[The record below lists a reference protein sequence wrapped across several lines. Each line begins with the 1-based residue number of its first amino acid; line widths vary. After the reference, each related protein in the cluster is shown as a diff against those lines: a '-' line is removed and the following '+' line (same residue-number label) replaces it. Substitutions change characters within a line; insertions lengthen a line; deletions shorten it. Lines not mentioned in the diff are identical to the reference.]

1 MAQGASNPTSG
12 VPARVAPLDGLRGW
26 GTCFVLVGHMG
37 LSRFWPHLAGVLAV
51 SMFFT
56 LSGFLIGT
64 ALLRQLHG
72 HGIRWGR
79 FYAGRAR
86 RLLPAATVTVA
97 GVAIVW
103 RLTGR
108 SLPTGDVVSSLLY
121 VRNWHLLGEGSDY
134 GAVFN
139 DASPLTH
146 YWSLSIEEQFYVLL
160 PALLAVLVWA
170 GRRSLR
176 FVVPALAVL
185 SVTAFVWSA
194 VRDRSDG
201 RTAAY
206 YDTGSRAGEFLVGVL
221 VAAVLASPGARAAAD
236 RVAARRWT
244 PAAITAAVV
253 VSLVAWQRVG
263 FDTPGLFSGLTAA
276 NAVMVALMLAFFTAP
291 SARGLGVRF
300 LSIAPLTALGRRSY
314 SVYLVHWPIYLFV
327 DRPGPATLADSLLKV
342 VLALVIG
349 VALYELVEEP
359 IYRGRRLVGAR
370 HLWTGLATASV
381 VAVALTVSAVQQA
394 PLVDVDEI
402 NTSTEDFFDDLP
414 PNTVPTTDDPTVS
427 TTDGSTVDTTIAPP
441 PTDPTDTASPGTTA
455 PGTTAPATTAPFVAR
470 EVERVM
476 VVGDSNAFTST
487 LWMRDNRDDLPWDWR
502 LWAGTGCGTT
512 SGTSRI
518 WTLDGVI
525 EPDDP
530 ARACPTWV
538 ADLGEAVAAYD
549 PDVVLVVSTGADL
562 AAHDLGDGVWRG
574 LGDPL
579 YDTEL
584 RAHQERF
591 LDLLTATGAVV
602 GWMDSAGYRVI
613 DPTTGEVGSGDQFLI
628 NDDASSERLNAML
641 HDLARRR
648 PGDVQVV
655 PFTEWADSWPAGRFD
670 TDWRPDGA
678 HIDGTRVETAEW
690 MVAQVEAVARGD
702 HLASTP

>member
-1 MAQGASNPTSG
+1 MALGASNPMVSS
-12 VPARVAPLDGLRGW
+12 PARIAPMDGLRGW

-72 HGIRWGR
+72 DGIRWGR

-97 GVAIVW
+97 GVSIVW
-103 RLTGR
+103 RATDRPLAV
-108 SLPTGDVVSSLLY
+108 GDVVSSLLY

-176 FVVPALAVL
+176 LVVPALVVL
-185 SVTAFVWSA
+185 STAAFVWSA
-194 VRDRSDG
+194 VRDHSDG

-221 VAAVLASPGARAAAD
+221 LAAVLAAPRARDTAD

-244 PAAITAAVV
+244 PAAITAAVL

-263 FDTPGLFSGLTAA
+263 FDTPALFSGLTAA

-300 LSIAPLTALGRRSY
+300 LSIAPLAALGRRSY
-314 SVYLVHWPIYLFV
+314 SVYLVHWPIYVYV
-327 DRPGPATLADSLLKV
+327 DRPGPATLQDSLIKV
-342 VLALVIG
+342 VLALAIG

-359 IYRGRRLVGAR
+359 IYRGRRLIGAR
-370 HLWTGLATASV
+370 HLWSGLATASV
-381 VAVALTVSAVQQA
+381 VAVALTATAVQQA

-414 PNTVPTTDDPTVS
+414 SLDPTT
-427 TTDGSTVDTTIAPP
+427 TTIGPPDTTSP
-441 PTDPTDTASPGTTA
+441 DTTSPDTTS
-455 PGTTAPATTAPFVAR
+455 PDTTSPDTTSPDTTSSVPVR

-487 LWMRDNRDDLPWDWR
+487 LWMRDNRDQLPWDWR

-579 YDTEL
+579 YDEL
-584 RAHQERF
+584 LREHQERF

-602 GWMDSAGYRVI
+602 GWMDSAGYRIV
-613 DPTTGEVGSGDQFLI
+613 DPTTGEVGTGDQFLI
-628 NDDASSERLNAML
+628 NDDASSERLNEML
-641 HDLARRR
+641 HDLAARRR
-648 PGDVQVV
+648 DEMQIV
-655 PFTEWADSWPAGRFD
+655 PFTAWADSWPDGRFD
-670 TDWRPDGA
+670 TQWRPDGA
-678 HIDGTRVETAEW
+678 HIDGTRVETADW

-702 HLASTP
+702 HLAPAP

>member
-1 MAQGASNPTSG
+1 MVQGASHSTAH
-12 VPARVAPLDGLRGW
+12 VPARIAPMDGLRGW

-64 ALLRQLHG
+64 ALLRQLNG
-72 HGIRWGR
+72 DGIRWRR

-86 RLLPAATVTVA
+86 RLLPAATATVA

-103 RLTGR
+103 RVTDR

-160 PALLAVLVWA
+160 PALLAAVVWA
-170 GRRSLR
+170 GRRSMRL
-176 FVVPALAVL
+176 VVPTLAVL
-185 SVTAFVWSA
+185 STAAFVWSA
-194 VRDRSDG
+194 MRDRTDG

-221 VAAVLASPGARAAAD
+221 LAAMLASPRTRAAVD
-236 RVAARRWT
+236 RIAARRFA
-244 PAAITAAVV
+244 PAAMTTGVV
-253 VSLVAWQRVG
+253 ISLVAWQRVG
-263 FDTPGLFSGLTAA
+263 FETPHLFSGLTAT
-276 NAVMVALMLAFFTAP
+276 NAIMVALMLAFVTAP

-300 LSIAPLTALGRRSY
+300 LSIGPLTALGRRSY
-314 SVYLVHWPIYLFV
+314 SVYLVHWPVYLVV

-342 VLALVIG
+342 VFALTIG

-359 IYRGRRLVGAR
+359 VYRGRRLIGPR
-370 HLWTGLATASV
+370 HLWVGLATASLA
-381 VAVALTVSAVQQA
+381 AVTLTATAVQQA
-394 PLVDVDEI
+394 PLVDVEEI
-402 NTSTEDFFDDLP
+402 NTSTDDFFDDLP
-414 PNTVPTTDDPTVS
+414 T
-427 TTDGSTVDTTIAPP
+427 DTTSA
-441 PTDPTDTASPGTTA
+441 TSTPGTTT
-455 PGTTAPATTAPFVAR
+455 PGTTTPGTTTPGTTTPGTTVPGSTTTVVAR

-487 LWMRDNRDDLPWDWR
+487 LWMRDNREDLPWDWR

-538 ADLGEAVAAYD
+538 ADLGDAVRAYD

-579 YDTEL
+579 YDAVL
-584 RAHQERF
+584 RERQEEF
-591 LDLLTATGAVV
+591 LDLLTSTGAVV
-602 GWMDSAGYRVI
+602 GWMDSAGYRVT
-613 DPTTGEVGSGDQFLI
+613 DPTTGEVGAGAQFLI
-628 NDDASSERLNAML
+628 NDDASSERLNTML
-641 HDLARRR
+641 HELAQRR
-648 PGDVQVV
+648 PAELQIV
-655 PFTEWADSWPAGRFD
+655 PFTEWADSWPDGRFD

-690 MVAQVEAVARGD
+690 LVAQVEAVARGD
-702 HLASTP
+702 HRAPAP

>member
-1 MAQGASNPTSG
+1 MAQGASNSTAH
-12 VPARVAPLDGLRGW
+12 VPARIAPMDGLRGW

-72 HGIRWGR
+72 QGIRWGH

-103 RLTGR
+103 RVTGR

-121 VRNWHLLGEGSDY
+121 VRNWQLLGEGSDY

-146 YWSLSIEEQFYVLL
+146 YWSLSIEEQFYLLL

-170 GRRSLR
+170 GRRSTRL
-176 FVVPALAVL
+176 VVPTLALL
-185 SVTAFVWSA
+185 SVAAFVWSA
-194 VRDRSDG
+194 VRDQTDG

-206 YDTGSRAGEFLVGVL
+206 YDTGSRAGEFLIGVL
-221 VAAVLASPGARAAAD
+221 LAALLASPRTRAAVD
-236 RVAARRWT
+236 RVSARRWT
-244 PAAITAAVV
+244 PAAMTAAVV

-263 FDTPGLFSGLTAA
+263 FETPYLFSGLTAA
-276 NAVMVALMLAFFTAP
+276 NTVMVALMLAFFTAP

-300 LSIAPLTALGRRSY
+300 LSFAPLTALGRRSY

-327 DRPGPATLADSLLKV
+327 DRPGPATLTDSLTKLL
-342 VLALVIG
+342 LALVIG

-359 IYRGRRLVGAR
+359 VYRSRRLAGAR
-370 HLWTGLATASV
+370 HLWAGLATASL
-381 VAVALTVSAVQQA
+381 VAVALTATAVQQT
-394 PLVDVDEI
+394 PLVDVDQI
-402 NTSTEDFFDDLP
+402 NTSTDDFFEDLP
-414 PNTVPTTDDPTVS
+414 TITPDTTPTVAPPS
-427 TTDGSTVDTTIAPP
+427 TTAASP
-441 PTDPTDTASPGTTA
+441 DTASPDTA
-455 PGTTAPATTAPFVAR
+455 SPDTASPDTASPDTASPDTMVPFLAR
-470 EVERVM
+470 DVERVM

-487 LWMRDNRDDLPWDWR
+487 LWMRDNREDLAWDWR

-512 SGTSRI
+512 SGSSRI

-538 ADLGEAVAAYD
+538 ADLGDAVAAYD

-562 AAHDLGDGVWRG
+562 AAHDLGDGIWRG
-574 LGDPL
+574 LGDPI
-579 YDTEL
+579 YDAQL

-602 GWMDSAGYRVI
+602 GWMDSAGYRVV
-613 DPTTGEVGSGDQFLI
+613 DPTTGVVGTGEQFLI
-628 NDDASSERLNAML
+628 NDDASSELLNTML

-648 PGDVQVV
+648 PADVQIV
-655 PFTEWADSWPAGRFD
+655 PFTEWADSWPQGRFD

-678 HIDGTRVETAEW
+678 HIDGTRVETADW

-702 HLASTP
+702 HLTSAL

>member
-1 MAQGASNPTSG
+1 MAQDASNSTAH
-12 VPARVAPLDGLRGW
+12 VPARIAPMDGLRGW

-64 ALLRQLHG
+64 ALVRQLNG
-72 HGIRWGR
+72 HGIRWR
-79 FYAGRAR
+79 HFYAGRAR

-97 GVAIVW
+97 GVAVVW
-103 RLTGR
+103 RVTGR

-121 VRNWHLLGEGSDY
+121 VRNWHLLGQGSDY

-160 PALLAVLVWA
+160 PALLAVLVWL

-176 FVVPALAVL
+176 LVVPALVVL
-185 SVTAFVWSA
+185 STAAFVWSA
-194 VRDRSDG
+194 VRDHTDG

-221 VAAVLASPGARAAAD
+221 LAALLASPGTRAAAD
-236 RVAARRWT
+236 RLAARRWT
-244 PAAITAAVV
+244 PAAMTTAVV

-263 FDTPGLFSGLTAA
+263 FETPGLFSGLTAA
-276 NAVMVALMLAFFTAP
+276 NAVMVAMMLAFFTAP

-300 LSIAPLTALGRRSY
+300 LSIAPLAALGRRSY

-327 DRPGPATLADSLLKV
+327 DRPGPATLADSLTKL

-370 HLWTGLATASV
+370 QLWTGLATASIL
-381 VAVALTVSAVQQA
+381 AVALTATAVQQT

-402 NTSTEDFFDDLP
+402 NTSTDDFFDDLP
-414 PNTVPTTDDPTVS
+414 TSSPVTTTPATTPDSATV
-427 TTDGSTVDTTIAPP
+427 PP
-441 PTDPTDTASPGTTA
+441 PTDPTTPTTTPTDTTPADTTPTSTA
-455 PGTTAPATTAPFVAR
+455 PTSTTVPFVAR

-487 LWMRDNRDDLPWDWR
+487 LWMRDNREELPWDWR

-538 ADLGEAVAAYD
+538 SDLGDAVAAYD

-579 YDTEL
+579 YDAKL
-584 RAHQERF
+584 RDHQEQF

-602 GWMDSAGYRVI
+602 GWMDSAGYRVV
-613 DPTTGEVGSGDQFLI
+613 DPTTGEVGTGDQFLI
-628 NDDASSERLNAML
+628 NDDASSERLNTML
-641 HDLARRR
+641 HDLAQRR
-648 PGDVQVV
+648 PSDLQIV
-655 PFTEWADSWPAGRFD
+655 PFTDWADSWPDGRFD

-678 HIDGTRVETAEW
+678 HIDGTLAETAQW
-690 MVAQVEAVARGD
+690 MVEQVEAVARGD
-702 HLASTP
+702 HLAAAS